1 MEHSSAVLQY
11 KLPEFEGPLDLL
23 LTLISK
29 NKINICDIQISQLLE
44 QYMEQISR
52 MQEQNM
58 DVASEFL
65 EMASRLVYIK
75 SVFLLPKHEEEAKE
89 LKKELEGQLIEYQL
103 CRKTAA
109 MLGTMANFDTFCRGA
124 SPVEYD
130 LTYKRKHPPE
140 DIARGYESACGRGK
154 RRLPPPAEAFSG
166 IVAKR
171 IVSVGSR
178 IVHVLRRLK
187 NEKDLTYG
195 KLFET
200 STERGELVATF
211 LAVLELV
218 KGKRIR
224 IEGDGEDA
232 QVKVTDNAVDI
243 EKLQREADLSY
254 SKDED
259 EDDEKTS
266 ENAETNEATEGQVKE
281 SKGEKI

>member
-1 MEHSSAVLQY
+1 
-11 KLPEFEGPLDLL
+11 
-23 LTLISK
+23 
-29 NKINICDIQISQLLE
+29 
-44 QYMEQISR
+44 
-52 MQEQNM
+52 
-58 DVASEFL
+58 
-65 EMASRLVYIK
+65 
-75 SVFLLPKHEEEAKE
+75 
-89 LKKELEGQLIEYQL
+89 
-103 CRKTAA
+103 
-109 MLGTMANFDTFCRGA
+109 MLGTMANFDTFYRGA

-187 NEKDLTYG
+187 NEHNLTYG
-195 KLFET
+195 NLFET

-224 IEGDGEDA
+224 IEGDGENA
-232 QVKVTDNAVDI
+232 QVVVKDDLGDI
-243 EKLQREADLSY
+243 EQLQREADLSY
-254 SKDED
+254 SKDE
-259 EDDEKTS
+259 EPE
-266 ENAETNEATEGQVKE
+266 NEAG
-281 SKGEKI
+281 GEEV

>member
-1 MEHSSAVLQY
+1 MLQY

-44 QYMEQISR
+44 QYMEQISK
-52 MQEQNM
+52 MQEQDM
-58 DVASEFL
+58 DIASEFL

-75 SVFLLPKHEEEAKE
+75 SVFLLPKHEEEAQE

-109 MLGTMANFDTFCRGA
+109 MLGTMANFDTFYRGA

-166 IVAKR
+166 IVARR

-187 NEKDLTYG
+187 NEKNLTYG

-224 IEGDGEDA
+224 IEGDGEQA
-232 QVKVTDNAVDI
+232 QVLVTEHVGDGDI
-243 EKLQREADLSY
+243 EQLQREADLSY
-254 SKDED
+254 SKDE
-259 EDDEKTS
+259 EPEREEEKPEEEKS
-266 ENAETNEATEGQVKE
+266 
-281 SKGEKI
+281 SGEKE

>member
-1 MEHSSAVLQY
+1 MEHSSVVLQY

-44 QYMEQISR
+44 QYMEQISK
-52 MQEQNM
+52 MQEQDM
-58 DVASEFL
+58 DIASEFL

-75 SVFLLPKHEEEAKE
+75 SVFLLPKHEEEAQE

-109 MLGTMANFDTFCRGA
+109 MLGTMANFDTFYRGA

-166 IVAKR
+166 IVARR

-187 NEKDLTYG
+187 NEKNLTYG

-224 IEGDGEDA
+224 IEGDGEQA
-232 QVKVTDNAVDI
+232 QVLVTEHVGDGDI
-243 EKLQREADLSY
+243 EQLQREADLSY
-254 SKDED
+254 SKDE
-259 EDDEKTS
+259 EPEREEEKPEEEKS
-266 ENAETNEATEGQVKE
+266 
-281 SKGEKI
+281 SGEKE

>member
-1 MEHSSAVLQY
+1 MLEHSSVVLQY

-29 NKINICDIQISQLLE
+29 NKINICDIQISELLD
-44 QYMEQISR
+44 QYMEQISK
-52 MQEQNM
+52 MQEQDM
-58 DVASEFL
+58 DIASEFL

-75 SVFLLPKHEEEAKE
+75 SVFLLPKHEEEAQE

-109 MLGTMANFDTFCRGA
+109 MLGTMANFDTFYRGA

-166 IVAKR
+166 IVARR

-187 NEKDLTYG
+187 NEKNLTYG

-232 QVKVTDNAVDI
+232 QVLVTDNVGDGDI

-254 SKDED
+254 SKDE
-259 EDDEKTS
+259 EP
-266 ENAETNEATEGQVKE
+266 ENGEENPEEREAN
-281 SKGEKI
+281 GEKV

>member
-1 MEHSSAVLQY
+1 MEHSSVVLQY

-29 NKINICDIQISQLLE
+29 NKINICDIQISQLLD
-44 QYMEQISR
+44 QYMEQISK
-52 MQEQNM
+52 MQEQDM
-58 DVASEFL
+58 DIASEFL

-75 SVFLLPKHEEEAKE
+75 SVFLLPKHEEEAQE

-109 MLGTMANFDTFCRGA
+109 MLGAMANFDTFYRGA

-166 IVAKR
+166 IVARR

-187 NEKDLTYG
+187 NEKNLTYG

-224 IEGDGEDA
+224 IEGDGEQA
-232 QVKVTDNAVDI
+232 QVLVTEHVGDGDI
-243 EKLQREADLSY
+243 EQLQREADLSY
-254 SKDED
+254 SKDE
-259 EDDEKTS
+259 EPEREEEKPEEEKS
-266 ENAETNEATEGQVKE
+266 
-281 SKGEKI
+281 SGEKE

>member
-1 MEHSSAVLQY
+1 MLEHSSVVLQY

-29 NKINICDIQISQLLE
+29 NKINICDIQISELLE
-44 QYMEQISR
+44 QYMEQISK
-52 MQEQNM
+52 MQEQDM
-58 DVASEFL
+58 DIASEFL

-75 SVFLLPKHEEEAKE
+75 SVFLLPKHEEEAQE

-109 MLGTMANFDTFCRGA
+109 MLGTMANFDTFYRGA

-187 NEKDLTYG
+187 NEHNLTYG
-195 KLFET
+195 NLFET

-224 IEGDGEDA
+224 IEGDGENA
-232 QVKVTDNAVDI
+232 QVVVKDDLGDI

-254 SKDED
+254 SKDE
-259 EDDEKTS
+259 EPE
-266 ENAETNEATEGQVKE
+266 NEAG
-281 SKGEKI
+281 GEEV